1 MSEVKETTKAGVLKA
16 YFSVP
21 GKPVTMAE
29 LREFIKGDSKGYNE
43 LAELCA
49 KELGV
54 TIKKVD

>member
-1 MSEVKETTKAGVLKA
+1 LEE
-16 YFSVP
+16 YSVP

-29 LREFIKGDSKGYNE
+29 LRDFIKGDSKGYNE

-54 TIKKVD
+54 TIKKTD